1 MIKHAHASQVWVD
14 LSTDDDQVTLTIQD
28 NGTGFSREQPGS
40 NGIGLAGLRERITI
54 AGGALTISSTPK
66 RGTILSAQFPWPSD
80 VLAGEVI
87 MIRVLIAEDHLMVRA
102 GIRALLE
109 KAGDIHVMGEASNGQ
124 EAIEMTEALKPD
136 VLIMDIMMP
145 RMNGIQAAENI
156 REMRLPTYIL
166 LLSMY
171 SDEGFVH
178 QALQCGVK
186 GYVLKSSVSDELLWA
201 VRAVASGK
209 TYLSNP
215 ISEIVV
221 ESSIHPHT
229 TLQDGDPL
237 SALSPREKEIL
248 QLIAEEHTSAEIGKM
263 LFISEKTVEKH
274 RTKLMEKLNVRNL
287 AGLVRLAVK
296 YHLVDK

>member
-1 MIKHAHASQVWVD
+1 
-14 LSTDDDQVTLTIQD
+14 
-28 NGTGFSREQPGS
+28 
-40 NGIGLAGLRERITI
+40 
-54 AGGALTISSTPK
+54 
-66 RGTILSAQFPWPSD
+66 
-80 VLAGEVI
+80 

-124 EAIEMTEALKPD
+124 EAVEMTEALKPD

-156 REMRLPTYIL
+156 REKRLPTNIL

-178 QALQCGVK
+178 QALQYGVK

-201 VRAVASGK
+201 VHAVASGK
-209 TYLSNP
+209 TYLSSP

-221 ESSIHPHT
+221 ESSINPSA
-229 TLQDGDPL
+229 LQDGDPL

-248 QLIAEEHTSAEIGKM
+248 QLIAEEHTSAEIGKI

-296 YHLVDK
+296 YHLVDRDA

>member
-1 MIKHAHASQVWVD
+1 MIH
-14 LSTDDDQVTLTIQD
+14 
-28 NGTGFSREQPGS
+28 
-40 NGIGLAGLRERITI
+40 
-54 AGGALTISSTPK
+54 
-66 RGTILSAQFPWPSD
+66 
-80 VLAGEVI
+80 
-87 MIRVLIAEDHLMVRA
+87 VLIAEDHLMVRA

-156 REMRLPTYIL
+156 REMKLPTFIL

-178 QALQCGVK
+178 QALQYGVK
-186 GYVLKSSVSDELLWA
+186 GYVLKSSVSDELLQA
-201 VRAVASGK
+201 VRTVAGGK
-209 TYLSNP
+209 NYFSSP
-215 ISEIVV
+215 ISEIVA
-221 ESSIHPHT
+221 ESGANPRS
-229 TLQDGDPL
+229 TLPDGDPL
-237 SALSPREKEIL
+237 SNLSPREKEIL
-248 QLIAEEHTSAEIGKM
+248 QLIAEEYTSAEIGKM
-263 LFISEKTVEKH
+263 LFIAEKTVEKH

-296 YHLVDK
+296 YHLVDKDS

>member
-1 MIKHAHASQVWVD
+1 
-14 LSTDDDQVTLTIQD
+14 
-28 NGTGFSREQPGS
+28 
-40 NGIGLAGLRERITI
+40 
-54 AGGALTISSTPK
+54 
-66 RGTILSAQFPWPSD
+66 
-80 VLAGEVI
+80 VI
-87 MIRVLIAEDHLMVRA
+87 HVLIAEDHLMVRA

-156 REMRLPTYIL
+156 REMKLPTYIL

-178 QALQCGVK
+178 QALQHGVK

-201 VRAVASGK
+201 VRTVAGGK
-209 TYLSNP
+209 TYFSSP
-215 ISEIVV
+215 ISEIVA
-221 ESSIHPHT
+221 ESTGNPRS
-229 TLQDGDPL
+229 TLPDGDPI
-237 SALSPREKEIL
+237 SSLSPREKEIL
-248 QLIAEEHTSAEIGKM
+248 QLIAEEYTSAEIGKM

-274 RTKLMEKLNVRNL
+274 RAKLMEKLNVRNL

-296 YHLVDK
+296 YHLVDKDS

>member
-1 MIKHAHASQVWVD
+1 
-14 LSTDDDQVTLTIQD
+14 
-28 NGTGFSREQPGS
+28 
-40 NGIGLAGLRERITI
+40 
-54 AGGALTISSTPK
+54 
-66 RGTILSAQFPWPSD
+66 
-80 VLAGEVI
+80 

-109 KAGDIHVMGEASNGQ
+109 KAGDINVMGEASNGQ

-145 RMNGIQAAENI
+145 RLNGIQAAENI
-156 REMRLPTYIL
+156 RELKLPTHIL

-178 QALQCGVK
+178 QALHCGVK

-201 VRAVASGK
+201 VRTVASGK
-209 TYLSNP
+209 TYLSSP

-221 ESSIHPHT
+221 ESAIHPHT
-229 TLQDGDPL
+229 SPHDGDPL
-237 SALSPREKEIL
+237 SNLSPREKEVL

-263 LFISEKTVEKH
+263 LVISEKTVEKH
-274 RTKLMEKLNVRNL
+274 RTKLMEKLNVRDL

-296 YHLVDK
+296 YHLVDRDA

>member
-1 MIKHAHASQVWVD
+1 MVH
-14 LSTDDDQVTLTIQD
+14 
-28 NGTGFSREQPGS
+28 GRE
-40 NGIGLAGLRERITI
+40 T
-54 AGGALTISSTPK
+54 
-66 RGTILSAQFPWPSD
+66 
-80 VLAGEVI
+80 

-109 KAGDIHVMGEASNGQ
+109 KAGDIRVLGEASNGQ
-124 EAIEMTEALKPD
+124 EAIEMTEQLKPD

-145 RMNGIQAAENI
+145 RLNGIQAAENI
-156 REMRLPTYIL
+156 QNMKLPTQIL

-178 QALQCGVK
+178 QALQYGVK

-209 TYLSNP
+209 TYLSSP
-215 ISEIVV
+215 VAEILV
-221 ESSIHPHT
+221 ESTINSRAP
-229 TLQDGDPL
+229 LQDGDPL
-237 SALSPREKEIL
+237 SSLSPREKEIL
-248 QLIAEEHTSAEIGKM
+248 QLIAEEYTSAEIGKM

-274 RTKLMEKLNVRNL
+274 RARLMEKLNVRNL

-296 YHLVDK
+296 YHLVDKDA